1 MTPWARLARV
11 PIRALALRLGMTVAF
26 FGTPSIALA
35 QAPAAQGPSALEL
48 RAMKVQQTGDWA
60 KALEAFEEF
69 AKAEP
74 QNPRAVFGLGAA
86 LHETGR
92 PAEAI
97 PVLER
102 ARTLGYQPANQVRF
116 RVARAYAKLGDKAK
130 ALSELEQLAAAGFTN
145 APLLQNPDFL
155 LLKGDAQ
162 FDAVIKKVVA
172 NARPCESDA
181 NFRRFDFWVGDW
193 DVQQTGVPRAPVG
206 AQSRVERI
214 LDGCVI
220 LENWSPGAGGPSGK
234 SFNTYNRV
242 TKKWEQYW
250 VDATGRITHYFGEF
264 REDGNLY
271 YEADQFGSGNKV
283 RMTFFNQGPDQVRQ
297 LGHLS
302 NDGGKTWTVSF
313 DLTYLRK
320 K

>member
-1 MTPWARLARV
+1 MVRSGRPPVSLKRARIL
-11 PIRALALRLGMTVAF
+11 ALAVLSLVPGEVAR
-26 FGTPSIALA
+26 
-35 QAPAAQGPSALEL
+35 AQGTAPPAVSAQEQAAVKL
-48 RAMKVQQTGDWA
+48 QQAGDWA
-60 KALEAFEEF
+60 GALAGFDAL

-74 QNPRAVFGLGAA
+74 SNPRAAFGLGAA

-97 PVLER
+97 PALTR
-102 ARTLGYQPANQVRF
+102 ARTLGYQPANQTRF
-116 RVARAYAKLGDKAK
+116 RLARAYAKVGDSAK
-130 ALSELEQLAAAGFTN
+130 ALAELEEAAANGFTN
-145 APLLQNPDFL
+145 VPLLQNPDFEPL
-155 LLKGDAQ
+155 RGDAR
-162 FDAVIKKVVA
+162 FTAVVQKA
-172 NARPCESDA
+172 TRNARPCEADP
-181 NFRRFDFWVGDW
+181 NFRKFDFWVGEW

-206 AQSRVERI
+206 ASSRVERI
-214 LDGCVI
+214 LNGCVI
-220 LENWSPGAGGPSGK
+220 FENWEPGPSGAGK
-234 SFNTYNRV
+234 SFNIYNTA

-264 REDGNLY
+264 HDDGNLY
-271 YEADQFGSGNKV
+271 YEADQFGTTNKV

-302 NDGGKTWTVSF
+302 TDGGKTWTVSF

>member
-1 MTPWARLARV
+1 MTRRPRSAGVRAVALGALVILAFLGG
-11 PIRALALRLGMTVAF
+11 PARALAQVQS
-26 FGTPSIALA
+26 P
-35 QAPAAQGPSALEL
+35 QGPSELEL
-48 RAMKVQQTGDWA
+48 KAMKVQQSGDWA

-69 AKAEP
+69 ARAEP
-74 QNPRAVFGLGAA
+74 QNPRAVFGLGVA
-86 LHETGR
+86 LQENGR
-92 PAEAI
+92 PGEAI

-102 ARTLGYQPANQVRF
+102 ARGLGYQPANQARF
-116 RVARAYAKLGDKAK
+116 RVARAHAKLGDRVK
-130 ALSELEQLAAAGFTN
+130 ALAELDQLAGAGFTN

-162 FDAVIKKVVA
+162 FDAVIRKVVA

-181 NFRRFDFWVGDW
+181 NFRRFDFWMGDW

-234 SFNTYNRV
+234 SFNTYNRA

-264 REDGNLY
+264 RDDGNLY

-283 RMTFFNQGPDQVRQ
+283 RMTFFNQGKDQVRQ